1 MTETGGAPAGA
12 SGGASGGSLAPFDL
26 TGRVAI
32 ITGAA
37 GGIGSAMTRRF
48 AEAGARLAL
57 LDRNPDVI
65 AAAEA
70 LGPQHRGYVG
80 DVTDE
85 ASIVAQVAAVAK
97 DFGGIDILVNNAGIG
112 TLHAAEE
119 KPTDDF
125 DLTIAVNLRAP
136 FLYSREAAR
145 HMLAKGWGRVVTIAS
160 QAAVIGI
167 EGHVAY
173 SASKAGLIGMTNCM
187 ALEWGPRGVTA
198 NCISPTV
205 VETAM
210 AKIGWAG
217 EKGVRARAEIPTR
230 RFAQPDEIALA
241 AIYLASDAAAMVN
254 GANLM
259 VDGGYTIR

>member
-1 MTETGGAPAGA
+1 MTEESGAPAGA
-12 SGGASGGSLAPFDL
+12 LLPFDL
-26 TGRVAI
+26 HGKVAI
-32 ITGAA
+32 VTGAA
-37 GGIGSAMTRRF
+37 GGIGSALCHRF
-48 AEAGARLAL
+48 AEAGARIAL
-57 LDRNPDVI
+57 FDRNPAVI

-70 LGPQHRGYVG
+70 LGTAHQGFVG

-85 ASIVAQVAAVAK
+85 ASIISQVEAVAAA
-97 DFGGIDILVNNAGIG
+97 FGQIDILVNNAGIG
-112 TLHAAEE
+112 TLHPAEV
-119 KPTDDF
+119 KPTADF

-136 FLYSREAAR
+136 FLYAREAAR
-145 HMLAKGWGRVVTIAS
+145 HMLARGYGRVVTIAS

-205 VETAM
+205 VETEM

-241 AIYLASDAAAMVN
+241 ALYLASDAAAMVN

>member
-1 MTETGGAPAGA
+1 MSEAIGSPGAAAG
-12 SGGASGGSLAPFDL
+12 PFDM

-32 ITGAA
+32 VTGAA
-37 GGIGSAMTRRF
+37 GGIGGAICRRF
-48 AEAGARLAL
+48 AEAGARIAL
-57 LDRNPDVI
+57 FDRNPAVI
-65 AAAEA
+65 EAALA
-70 LGPQHRGYVG
+70 LGPGHKGFVG

-85 ASIVAQVAAVAK
+85 AAIIAGIAAVAAH
-97 DFGGIDILVNNAGIG
+97 FGRIDILVNNAGMG
-112 TLHAAEE
+112 TLYPAEAM
-119 KPTDDF
+119 PTADW
-125 DLTIAVNLRAP
+125 DLTLSVNLRAP
-136 FLYSREAAR
+136 FLFAREAAS
-145 HMLAKGWGRVVTIAS
+145 HMLASGWGRVVTIAS
-160 QAAVIGI
+160 QAAIIGI

-173 SASKAGLIGMTNCM
+173 SASKAGLLGMTNCM

-205 VETAM
+205 VETEM
-210 AKIGWAG
+210 GRIGWSG

-241 AIYLASDAAAMVN
+241 ALYLASDAAAMVN

>member
-1 MTETGGAPAGA
+1 MTEKTGAT
-12 SGGASGGSLAPFDL
+12 GSALLPFDL
-26 TGRVAI
+26 HGKVAI

-37 GGIGSAMTRRF
+37 GGIGGALCKRF
-48 AEAGARLAL
+48 AEAGARIAL
-57 LDRNPDVI
+57 LDRNPAVLT
-65 AAAEA
+65 AAEA
-70 LGPQHRGYVG
+70 LGHEHRGFVG

-85 ASIVAQVAAVAK
+85 AAIISQVEAVAAA
-97 DFGGIDILVNNAGIG
+97 FGQIDILVNNAGIG
-112 TLHAAEE
+112 TLHPAEE
-119 KPTDDF
+119 KPTADF

-136 FLYSREAAR
+136 FLYAREAAR
-145 HMLAKGWGRVVTIAS
+145 HMLARGYGRVVTIAS

-205 VETAM
+205 VETEM

-241 AIYLASDAAAMVN
+241 ALYLASDAAAMVN